1 MSLEAITK
9 IRDVEEGM
17 DQARA
22 QARAQAQRLLADA
35 ERAGRDLLEQGRL
48 RAAEETAAE
57 YRRHLETGM
66 LACRLTERM
75 REECGICFPG

>member
-1 MSLEAITK
+1 MSRIL
-9 IRDVEEGM
+9 DLSFW
-17 DQARA
+17 DS
-22 QARAQAQRLLADA
+22 
-35 ERAGRDLLEQGRL
+35 AGRRELLFGEESHEASLGNE
-48 RAAEETAAE
+48 AADFARYILHPEETAAE